1 MAQTSWPFENIDTSE
16 TQFSQWARNIG
27 EGIIS
32 GATLELEPFAD
43 SSGMQVKVKS
53 GQALIRGHYYDN
65 TAEETLAI
73 ATANVSNPRIDRVV
87 LRLDPTANSVVLAVL
102 TGTPASSPVAPDVT
116 QTDGGVY
123 EISLALVDVPAAAV
137 LIIPANVTDTRA
149 IFSPWTG
156 SVSGDDIT
164 GTIPSSKLAVAVS
177 EKSANYSI
185 LATDANSTI
194 FLTGGTGRT
203 FTIDNVLSAGQRID
217 FVQDGSG
224 QITFAAGSGVT
235 LNSKG
240 SKLKTSAQYSG
251 ASVVCRSSGVYY
263 LVGDLG

>member
-1 MAQTSWPFENIDTSE
+1 
-16 TQFSQWARNIG
+16 
-27 EGIIS
+27 
-32 GATLELEPFAD
+32 
-43 SSGMQVKVKS
+43 
-53 GQALIRGHYYDN
+53 
-65 TAEETLAI
+65 
-73 ATANVSNPRIDRVV
+73 
-87 LRLDPTANSVVLAVL
+87 
-102 TGTPASSPVAPDVT
+102 VT

-123 EISLALVDVPAAAV
+123 EMSLALVAVPAAAV
-137 LIIPANVTDTRA
+137 LIIPANVTDTRP
-149 IFSPWTG
+149 IFTPWTG
-156 SVSGDDIT
+156 SVSGNDIT

-194 FLTGGTGRT
+194 FLTGSTGRT

-240 SKLKTSAQYSG
+240 AKLKTSAQYSG